1 MLKRCL
7 TVLSSKRQFTV
18 TVNMI
23 IIKNRGL
30 DIKGSSFKDT
40 LKKMDVSNCFETE
53 NNGYPTAK
61 IIFSL

>member
-1 MLKRCL
+1 MSKRCL
-7 TVLSSKRQFTV
+7 TVLSSKKQFNI

-23 IIKNRGL
+23 TIKNRGL

-40 LKKMDVSNCFETE
+40 LKKMYVSNCIETE

-61 IIFSL
+61 IIISL